1 MASRNQN
8 RLPRSPSDKKV
19 GSEEL
24 FSNKRRRIGADKMER
39 QGATGS
45 RIRTRSSSVNTRTDA
60 ASDARS
66 AEPFECVTIEYTK
79 GDVEGLGCRGVVPLL
94 HLLIQKRF
102 YLLLCEFNG
111 ATHPVLFTNT
121 VLYSRKDSH

>member
-1 MASRNQN
+1 
-8 RLPRSPSDKKV
+8 
-19 GSEEL
+19 
-24 FSNKRRRIGADKMER
+24 MER

-111 ATHPVLFTNT
+111 KFKSGVIRSKEYCLSLQKYIDLLRSAVFCAGIVLQ
-121 VLYSRKDSH
+121 SS